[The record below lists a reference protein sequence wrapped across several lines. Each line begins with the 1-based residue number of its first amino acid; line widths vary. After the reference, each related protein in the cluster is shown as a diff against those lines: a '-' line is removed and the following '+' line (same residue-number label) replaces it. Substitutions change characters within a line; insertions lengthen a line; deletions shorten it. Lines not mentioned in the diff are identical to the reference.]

1 MADDL
6 PSDNYLLYD
15 GECPFCARYVAH
27 ARLIEAA
34 GPVALIDARMRP
46 DLARLHAAGGMD
58 INEGM
63 ILRLDGNTW
72 FGGDV
77 LNRLALLSTRSGLF
91 NRANAALFRHPR
103 LSRLLYPLLRGGRNA
118 ALRLLG
124 RDRIAR

>member
-1 MADDL
+1 MADGV

-15 GECPFCARYVAH
+15 GECPFCSRYVAH
-27 ARLIEAA
+27 ARLTAAA
-34 GPVALIDARMRP
+34 GPVALIDARLRP
-46 DLARLHAAGGMD
+46 DLVRLHAAEGMD

-77 LNRLALLSTRSGLF
+77 LNRLALLSTRSDAF
-91 NRANAALFRHPR
+91 NRLNAAVFRHPR

-124 RDRIAR
+124 RGRIAC